1 MNPLPVTEADL
12 NAYVDGQL
20 APTRIAAV
28 EDAMA
33 RDPALAAKVADA
45 RRHNADLHH
54 ALDPWLA
61 EPIPERLIIAA
72 TGPARS
78 RRWSVRR
85 LLPPLVAAAAAL
97 AIGLPI
103 GWHARDV
110 ELERAGTPT
119 TFARQA
125 ALTHALYATDVNRPV
140 EVWAPEEKR
149 LVTWLSKR
157 LGFQVN
163 APDLSSSGF
172 ALVGG
177 RLVAGN
183 QNPTALFMYE
193 NADKQRLSLQVRKQ
207 PVDGGEV
214 AFRYALE
221 NGVGVFYWIE
231 DNCSYALS
239 GNLDRTQLLGV
250 GRVVYGQLAA
260 LESANKK

>member
-1 MNPLPVTEADL
+1 MNLLPVTDADL
-12 NAYVDGQL
+12 NAYADGQL
-20 APTRIAAV
+20 ASSRVAAV
-28 EDAMA
+28 EEAFA
-33 RDPALAAKVADA
+33 RDTALAARVADA
-45 RRHNADLHH
+45 KRHNAELRD

-61 EPIPERLIIAA
+61 DPIPERLLAA
-72 TGPARS
+72 AAGPAKSARGS
-78 RRWSVRR
+78 ARRWIASTFAV
-85 LLPPLVAAAAAL
+85 AAAL
-97 AIGLPI
+97 ALGLGT
-103 GWHARDV
+103 GWYTRDL

-119 TFARQA
+119 TFTRQA
-125 ALTHALYATDVNRPV
+125 ALTHALYAADVNRPV

-157 LGFQVN
+157 LGFPVA
-163 APDLSSSGF
+163 APDLNSAGF

-177 RLVAGN
+177 RLVAGH

-193 NADKQRLSLQVRKQ
+193 NGDKQRLSLQVRKQ

-214 AFRYALE
+214 AFRYAVE

-239 GNLDRTQLLGV
+239 GNLDRPQLLSI

-260 LESANKK
+260 LEAASKN